1 MDKCSELRPN
11 PVMNDDTTREGG
23 QSPARY
29 SRTRVEQ
36 DFLEA
41 FESFGSRAFFDYL
54 ERYLRSDGVMVCN
67 CPPQLL
73 QIGGTHRGYDDV
85 VTALRSFFIEFRVL
99 ATSVDDIVI
108 DGAHVVINYHMQL
121 SHVGTGR
128 TGRVSGINHYVLD
141 ADRKISKCSIFL
153 DNASLAVIGDVLDTF
168 ADIARGM
175 ADVRKRR
182 DDDDVP

>member
-1 MDKCSELRPN
+1 
-11 PVMNDDTTREGG
+11 MNDDTTREGG

-141 ADRKISKCSIFL
+141 ADRKISNAAFSSITPPSL
-153 DNASLAVIGDVLDTF
+153 SLATCSTRSPISPGGWLTSGNGATTTTSHRRF
-168 ADIARGM
+168 AGLTDS
-175 ADVRKRR
+175 
-182 DDDDVP
+182 